1 MERLTLAPMLA
12 LADFTF
18 HVLHLAII
26 FANLFGWIFPATR
39 HLHRILILTTA
50 FCWLAVGWAV
60 GAIGYCP
67 LTDWHWQIKRLR
79 GEEILPHSY
88 IDYLLQTI
96 GLHFNPMLIDI
107 GVGVVFALTLLVTIG
122 IWVAENRKAHRQ

>member
-1 MERLTLAPMLA
+1 
-12 LADFTF
+12 
-18 HVLHLAII
+18 
-26 FANLFGWIFPATR
+26 
-39 HLHRILILTTA
+39 
-50 FCWLAVGWAV
+50 V

-67 LTDWHWQIKRLR
+67 LTDGHWQIKRLR

-107 GVGVVFALTLLVTIG
+107 EVGVVFALTLLITLAV
-122 IWVAENRKAHRQ
+122 WAAENRKAHRR